1 MLLPNTVCGLLSARQ
16 NATVPLK
23 VGAARGRD
31 SDTRKNS
38 VEAIKKQLEELARG
52 SDEVLPEDGLE
63 AKLKKG
69 KPLVI
74 KAGFDPTAPD
84 LHIGHTVLINKM
96 RQFQEFGHEVVF
108 LIGDFT
114 GMIGDPSGKNATRP
128 PLSPEEVKA
137 NAETY
142 EAQIYKILDADA
154 TRIDFNSRWMGAMDA
169 AGLIKLASHYTV
181 ARMLERDD
189 FSKRYSSGQPISIH
203 EFLYPIVQGYDSVAL
218 EADVELGGTDQKFN
232 LLVGRQMQQD
242 YGQEP
247 QVVMTTPLLEGLDG
261 VQKMSKSLN
270 NYIGITD
277 PPGEM
282 FGKIMSIS
290 DDLMWRYFDVLSFR
304 SLDDIAELRRSVEAG
319 LNPRDAKFELGTE
332 IVARFHNEALAESA
346 KAEFISRFQQG
357 AMPDDIAEIALQ
369 SQDGQL
375 GIAHL
380 LKGAGLV
387 SSTSEAFRM
396 IDQGAVR
403 IDGQRIEDRSL
414 QIGAGSSNVYQVGKR
429 RFARVTLA

>member
-1 MLLPNTVCGLLSARQ
+1 MSNIEAQIAELT
-16 NATVPLK
+16 
-23 VGAARGRD
+23 RG
-31 SDTRKNS
+31 T
-38 VEAIKKQLEELARG
+38 
-52 SDEVLPEDGLE
+52 DEVLPEDGLA

-69 KPLVI
+69 RPLVV

-96 RQFQEFGHEVVF
+96 RQFQELGHEVVF

-128 PLSPEEVKA
+128 PLSPEEIKE
-137 NAETY
+137 NAKTY
-142 EAQIYKILDADA
+142 QAQIYKILDKDK
-154 TRIDFNSRWMGAMDA
+154 TRIEFNSTWMGEMDA
-169 AGLIKLASHYTV
+169 AGLVRLASHHTV

-189 FSKRYSSGQPISIH
+189 FKKRYEGSQPISIH

-218 EADVELGGTDQKFN
+218 KADVELGGTDQKFN
-232 LLVGRQMQQD
+232 LLVGRQLQQD

-261 VQKMSKSLN
+261 VQKMSKSLG
-270 NYIGITD
+270 NYVGITE

-282 FGKIMSIS
+282 FGKLMSIS
-290 DDLMWRYFDVLSFR
+290 DDLMWRYFEVLSFR
-304 SLDDIAELRRSVEAG
+304 SLDDIESLRTRVEDG
-319 LNPRDAKFELGTE
+319 MNPRDVKFELAME
-332 IVARFHNEALAESA
+332 IVARFHDDSAAEAA
-346 KAEFISRFQQG
+346 KQEFISRFRDG
-357 AMPDDIAEIALQ
+357 AMPDEMPELTLEAE
-369 SQDGQL
+369 GGTL

-396 IDQGAVR
+396 IKQGAVR
-403 IDGQRIEDRSL
+403 IDGERVEDRSL
-414 QIGAGSSNVYQVGKR
+414 TIDVGSTNVYQVGRR
-429 RFARVTLA
+429 RFARVSLT